1 LMDASL
7 RSHRV
12 QACDGEK
19 VTLHCPRNTHIMIET
34 GFYGRVV
41 PESQLC
47 PGRVPGRLGYDAT
60 CDVIQAKS

>member
-1 LMDASL
+1 MKRKTQFWQGNKVTEWVTPFYQMRCCSSTISLMDASL

-34 GFYGRVV
+34 G
-41 PESQLC
+41 
-47 PGRVPGRLGYDAT
+47 
-60 CDVIQAKS
+60 